1 MKQQKRRGIIYLQA
15 SVSEIAGAER
25 EGQRKSEWRGV
36 KGSGATAVGTVVKAD
51 NTLSM
56 FYEYKK

>member
-1 MKQQKRRGIIYLQA
+1 MNQQKQRSIIYLQV
-15 SVSEIAGAER
+15 SVSRKAIAEQEGKRQEEQEEGRGEAGA
-25 EGQRKSEWRGV
+25 
-36 KGSGATAVGTVVKAD
+36 AVGTVVKAD